1 MPGGRA
7 IFSDQAMT
15 THIESVDPSGRRN
28 FLVRIIQAIHAT
40 MGATLA
46 FVLGGAILTPSFQ
59 RREAEWL
66 GAGRVDLL
74 REDEPLTVTL
84 RVSRQDGY
92 AQVVDRKVVY
102 LVRSGQEVRALE
114 STCTH
119 LGCRTSYDREGKRI
133 VCPCHG
139 GVFGIDGRVLEGPPP
154 TPLRPLATRVEG
166 GQVLVQV

>member
-1 MPGGRA
+1 
-7 IFSDQAMT
+7 MT
-15 THIESVDPSGRRN
+15 TPSDTVDPSGRRS
-28 FLVRIIQAIHAT
+28 FFVRIIQTVHAAIGGT
-40 MGATLA
+40 VA
-46 FVLGGAILTPSFQ
+46 FVLGGAILAPSFAK
-59 RREAEWL
+59 REPSWL
-66 GAGRVDLL
+66 SAGRVDLL
-74 REDEPLTVTL
+74 REDEPLAVTL

-139 GVFGIDGRVLEGPPP
+139 GVFGLDGRVLSGPPP
-154 TPLRPLATRVEG
+154 APLTALETRIDG
-166 GQVLVQV
+166 DQILVQV

>member
-1 MPGGRA
+1 
-7 IFSDQAMT
+7 
-15 THIESVDPSGRRN
+15 
-28 FLVRIIQAIHAT
+28 

-46 FVLGGAILTPSFQ
+46 FVLGGAILAPSFQ
-59 RREAEWL
+59 RRAEEWL
-66 GAGRVDLL
+66 SAGRLDLL
-74 REDEPLTVTL
+74 REDEPMAVTL

-102 LVRSGQEVRALE
+102 LVRSGQDVRALE

-139 GVFGIDGRVLEGPPP
+139 GVFGIDGRVVAGPPP
-154 TPLRPLATRVEG
+154 EPLRALPTRIDG
-166 GQVLVQV
+166 DQILVQV

>member
-1 MPGGRA
+1 
-7 IFSDQAMT
+7 
-15 THIESVDPSGRRN
+15 
-28 FLVRIIQAIHAT
+28 

-46 FVLGGAILTPSFQ
+46 FVLGAAALSPSFD
-59 RREAEWL
+59 RREEEWL
-66 GAGRVDLL
+66 AAGQMDLL

-102 LVRSGQEVRALE
+102 LVRSGQDVRALE

-139 GVFGIDGRVLEGPPP
+139 GVFGIDGRVMEGPPP
-154 TPLRPLATRVEG
+154 APLRSLATRIDG
-166 GQVLVQV
+166 DQILVQV

>member
-1 MPGGRA
+1 MA
-7 IFSDQAMT
+7 T
-15 THIESVDPSGRRN
+15 VTESADPSGRRS
-28 FLVRIIQAIHAT
+28 FFVRIIQAVHAT

-46 FVLGGAILTPSFQ
+46 FVLGAAALSPSFD
-59 RREAEWL
+59 RREEEWL
-66 GAGRVDLL
+66 AAGRLDLL

-102 LVRSGQEVRALE
+102 LVRSGQDVRALE

-133 VCPCHG
+133 ICPCHG
-139 GVFGIDGRVLEGPPP
+139 GVFGTDGRVMEGPPP
-154 TPLRPLATRVEG
+154 APLRSLATRIDG
-166 GQVLVQV
+166 DQILVQV